1 MSYTNLMQANIL
13 NKSTNDTT
21 ATANSFMHELS
32 NITLPLQI
40 SDLENDLRKREE
52 YYRSNPLRNFA
63 PTKGQ
68 TILPLNSSRQRKMR
82 LPSAYRELRN
92 HHQDSSHN
100 INVNNNNNNNSY
112 NSNLNSNSNSNIRIN
127 SSPENMTHKYRLKAD
142 LKVNLFYTDDTSK
155 KNLIDLRENTKKV
168 YNEYCHKNITK
179 PVNIKNV
186 QSMIKSINNN
196 NNSTMNTTNNDSI
209 SQHESANYYL
219 PPVPAIS
226 LTSAFPN
233 IPAPPHTAVNHPQPL
248 GLNNNNNNN
257 NRMNY
262 TLNSDTNK
270 DIPFIDVKRV
280 NISTL
285 EDMVD
290 EIKNKNKLKNPKIIY
305 DNYDNQNL
313 KYTYKE
319 YPVKLN
325 EYFDLSQNTF
335 LAHNQTDS
343 FLNNVNYEID
353 ELELMPSIMK
363 TSMGNIYKRVTKKTP
378 GITENEDTT
387 TNINNINNNTTE
399 DEANN
404 LLKLRK
410 QNQSHPQHKN
420 TTSAAYY
427 PSVLS
432 HLATSHSLIKQED
445 INNLS
450 EDNNEINDFS
460 NRKDVFLSSVF
471 SRQSKQQARM
481 QQAKEKIENHT
492 EKANLNKL
500 TIIQPFEDTKIL
512 INLNQIPPK
521 ALNTIFN
528 FNSDQQQPS
537 YFIPPVKAFGFYTSK
552 TSDNSYN
559 VITNPPSTPP
569 PPPPTTGAYS
579 NKSSRGPRSSHS
591 KKSFA
596 SDNTI
601 KDKVDS
607 KNISN
612 KKPSKTDKLK
622 SLNKDNDSSATY
634 VTPRFFNKDFHVKT
648 KFPRFPKSTSTS
660 VIFTH

>member
-1 MSYTNLMQANIL
+1 MSNPSLMQANFL
-13 NKSTNDTT
+13 NKSANDATN
-21 ATANSFMHELS
+21 SYMHELS
-32 NITLPLQI
+32 NIKLPLQI

-68 TILPLNSSRQRKMR
+68 TILPHPLNSSRQRKMR
-82 LPSAYRELRN
+82 LPSAYKELRN
-92 HHQDSSHN
+92 QNQDSSQ
-100 INVNNNNNNNSY
+100 INALNNSNSICNNNNNN
-112 NSNLNSNSNSNIRIN
+112 NSNSNIRIN

-142 LKVNLFYTDDTSK
+142 LKVNLFYTDDTTK
-155 KNLIDLRENTKKV
+155 KNLIDLRENSKKV

-179 PVNIKNV
+179 PVNIKKV
-186 QSMIKSINNN
+186 QSMIKSIASV

-209 SQHESANYYL
+209 SQHESTNYYL
-219 PPVPAIS
+219 PPVQHQPPVS
-226 LTSAFPN
+226 LINTLPN
-233 IPAPPHTAVNHPQPL
+233 ISAPPHTAVNHTQTV
-248 GLNNNNNNN
+248 LNNSNNKTSLNN
-257 NRMNY
+257 
-262 TLNSDTNK
+262 TVNSDTNK
-270 DIPFIDVKRV
+270 DIPFIEVKRV

-285 EDMVD
+285 EDMVE
-290 EIKNKNKLKNPKIIY
+290 EIKHKNKLKNPKIIY

-319 YPVKLN
+319 YPVKIN
-325 EYFDLSQNTF
+325 EYLDLSQNTF
-335 LAHNQTDS
+335 INQTDS

-353 ELELMPSIMK
+353 ELELMPSVMK
-363 TSMGNIYKRVTKKTP
+363 SNMGNMYKRLTKKTP
-378 GITENEDTT
+378 GITENEE
-387 TNINNINNNTTE
+387 TNNTNENNNTEEET
-399 DEANN
+399 NN

-410 QNQSHPQHKN
+410 QNQSHPQHK
-420 TTSAAYY
+420 TVPSSAYY

-445 INNLS
+445 LNNLTDES
-450 EDNNEINDFS
+450 IINDFS

-481 QQAKEKIENHT
+481 QQAREKIENHS

-500 TIIQPFEDTKIL
+500 TVIQPFEDTKIL

-559 VITNPPSTPP
+559 VMANPPPSTPP
-569 PPPPTTGAYS
+569 PAPPTTS
-579 NKSSRGPRSSHS
+579 TKSRGPRSSHS

-596 SDNTI
+596 SENST
-601 KDKVDS
+601 KDKVDNINNKPQTANNQ
-607 KNISN
+607 KNS
-612 KKPSKTDKLK
+612 
-622 SLNKDNDSSATY
+622 NKDNDSTATY
-634 VTPRFFNKDFHVKT
+634 VTPRFFNKEFHVKT
-648 KFPRFPKSTSTS
+648 KFPRFPKSNSTN
-660 VIFTH
+660 VIYTQ